1 MEEISIGSKK
11 KSTFREYAEA
21 LLWAL
26 GLALI
31 IRTLFL
37 QAFTI
42 PSGSMLQ
49 TVQIGDYLLVNKL
62 AYGLKV
68 PFTDKYVWR
77 GSEPEI
83 GDIIVFKFPK
93 DTSIDYIKRVVGV
106 PGDVVEMRNKQFYR
120 NGQPVKEDYIQH
132 LHPNQIGPLDNT
144 RPVTVPPDHYFVMG
158 DNRDNSLD
166 SRDWG
171 LVPRGYIHGKAW
183 RLYWSWDSNTHRPR
197 INRLGQ
203 LVR

>member
-1 MEEISIGSKK
+1 MEDISIGSKK
-11 KSTFREYAEA
+11 KSVFREYAEA

-49 TVQIGDYLLVNKL
+49 TVQIGD
-62 AYGLKV
+62 
-68 PFTDKYVWR
+68 
-77 GSEPEI
+77 
-83 GDIIVFKFPK
+83 IIVFKYPK

-120 NGQPVKEDYIQH
+120 NGQPVKEDYIQQ
-132 LHPNQIGPLDNT
+132 LHPGHIGPLDNT
-144 RPVTVPPDHYFVMG
+144 RPVTVPPDYFFVMG

-166 SRDWG
+166 SREWG

-183 RLYWSWDSNTHRPR
+183 RLYWSWDSSIHRPR
-197 INRLGQ
+197 IGRIGQ
-203 LVR
+203 LVK